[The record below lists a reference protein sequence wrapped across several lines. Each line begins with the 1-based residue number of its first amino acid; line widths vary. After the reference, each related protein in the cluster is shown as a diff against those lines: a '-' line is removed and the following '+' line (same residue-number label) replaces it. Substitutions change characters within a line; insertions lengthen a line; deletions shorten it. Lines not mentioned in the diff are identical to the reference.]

1 MRPDL
6 RAYLL
11 GDDGRRVFGPGPV
24 DLLERVGELGSLR
37 AAAIEM
43 GMAYTKATR
52 LVHDAERAFGFALTE
67 RTVGGSGGGGSQLTA
82 EVRELIGRYRA
93 FERTSRAALSAAYE
107 TCFSG
112 FGGVARLGCV
122 VMASGEGARFGGAP
136 GEKLVAPLAGTAVL
150 ERTLAALPGDL
161 LDVVVVTRWDAVD
174 ALCERLGVRCVRAEG
189 PLKSDTVRAGLAA
202 LGHRAGCLFVT
213 GDQPLL
219 TEGSVRAMVA
229 ALTREPNLEQAVA
242 VNWEG
247 RYLLCFGDNCYV
259 LDGNQKRAYRSQS
272 ENDYVYECYHWNGI
286 PARCFLEVD
295 GALFFGTAEG
305 AICRFNNDL
314 EGVMQY
320 HDNGSPIV
328 CQWSTKADDDGD
340 FLEQKRLLP
349 RGLAIQ
355 IKPFERGSV
364 SVLLRTEREDES
376 CVLEQITDIFS
387 FDRVDFSRFVFN
399 ATDSPQ
405 VVPIDARCR
414 NYLTLQIIVKSDGIY
429 EGLGVLGIIKRFSRG
444 RSKR

>member
-67 RTVGGSGGGGSQLTA
+67 RTVGGSGGGGSRLTA
-82 EVRELIGRYRA
+82 EARELIGRYRA

-161 LDVVVVTRWDAVD
+161 LDAVVVTRWDAVE

-229 ALTREPNLEQAVA
+229 ALTREPTAIVRLAWHGQPANPVLWPADMLDALARMDNDTGGRALLAGHAELADRVRPVEA
-242 VNWEG
+242 ASEWE
-247 RYLLCFGDNCYV
+247 LAD
-259 LDGNQKRAYRSQS
+259 
-272 ENDYVYECYHWNGI
+272 
-286 PARCFLEVD
+286 VD
-295 GALFFGTAEG
+295 T
-305 AICRFNNDL
+305 
-314 EGVMQY
+314 
-320 HDNGSPIV
+320 
-328 CQWSTKADDDGD
+328 
-340 FLEQKRLLP
+340 
-349 RGLAIQ
+349 
-355 IKPFERGSV
+355 
-364 SVLLRTEREDES
+364 REDLAR
-376 CVLEQITDIFS
+376 LEEWVKRGQS
-387 FDRVDFSRFVFN
+387 PFDPS
-399 ATDSPQ
+399 
-405 VVPIDARCR
+405 
-414 NYLTLQIIVKSDGIY
+414 
-429 EGLGVLGIIKRFSRG
+429 
-444 RSKR
+444 